1 MAEENISQEVTLKD
15 IDETRNYLIREIDR
29 NELMT
34 EKHKKVCTTVNYT
47 EHFLILGST
56 ITACV
61 FIFAF
66 DPLVRIP
73 IGIKSSAMGLK
84 ICTITEAIKKYK
96 SIIKKNEK
104 KHEKLV
110 L

>member
-61 FIFAF
+61 SIFAF
-66 DPLVRIP
+66 DPLVGIP
-73 IGIKSSAMGLK
+73 IRIKSSPMGLK
-84 ICTITEAIKKYK
+84 ICTIAEAIKKYK